1 MKRMYTP
8 PPPKNIFMGLFLCF
22 FAAVII
28 VSPLP
33 ILYRSMLTLFTAY
46 LAASYGGMPFAYIV
60 VVLVPPLG
68 LLKQDDSWLIFLPMI
83 ISSGLL
89 AMLGL
94 EYSWRYAALLISPF
108 LYILPQL
115 FVWKVSEH
123 RLFEIAIPWQPSA
136 TRWLIIHAFVAGAGV
151 LTMLF
156 LDRKRQKS
164 FKRLETTTR
173 AKRKPSFN

>member
-8 PPPKNIFMGLFLCF
+8 SSPKNIFIGLFLCF
-22 FAAVII
+22 FAAVMV

-33 ILYRSMLTLFTAY
+33 MLYRSMIVLFIAY

-60 VVLVPPLG
+60 VIIIPPLG
-68 LLKQDDSWLIFLPMI
+68 LLKQDDTWLIFLPMI

-94 EYSWRYAALLISPF
+94 EYSWRYAAILISPF
-108 LYILPQL
+108 LYVVPQL
-115 FVWKVSEH
+115 FVSKVSEH
-123 RLFEIAIPWQPSA
+123 RLFAIEIPWEPSA
-136 TRWLIIHAFVAGAGV
+136 TRWLMLHAFVAGAGV
-151 LTMLF
+151 LTMFF

-164 FKRLETTTR
+164 VQRLE
-173 AKRKPSFN
+173 KRVQSKHKPSLS

>member
-8 PPPKNIFMGLFLCF
+8 PSPKNIFMGLFLCF
-22 FAAVII
+22 FAAVIV

-33 ILYRSMLTLFTAY
+33 MLYRSMIILFIAY

-60 VVLVPPLG
+60 VILVPPLG
-68 LLKQDDSWLIFLPMI
+68 LLKHDDSWLIFLPMI

-108 LYILPQL
+108 LYVIPQL

-123 RLFEIAIPWQPSA
+123 RLFAIEIPWQPSA

-151 LTMLF
+151 LTMFF
-156 LDRKRQKS
+156 LDRKRQKLA
-164 FKRLETTTR
+164 KRLANKTR
-173 AKRKPSFN
+173 NRSKS